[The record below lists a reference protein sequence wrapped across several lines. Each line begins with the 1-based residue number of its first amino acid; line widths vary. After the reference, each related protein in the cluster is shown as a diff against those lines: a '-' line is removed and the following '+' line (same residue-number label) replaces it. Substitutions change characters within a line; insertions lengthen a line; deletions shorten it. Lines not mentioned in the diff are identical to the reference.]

1 MDHLA
6 AVGDPELREALLFA
20 RSHARPVTADEL
32 AEAKGLHRN
41 VARSRLERLVEAG
54 LLAVGYERRT
64 GRSGPGAGRP
74 AKTYSVVPQ
83 LESIE
88 FPGDQNESLAGLLVD
103 ALVARGGEEPLREVG
118 VNFGRE
124 LARTARL
131 RPAKSLETGF
141 ERVCAAVRRLGYQAS
156 LEHADEHG
164 AVIATPTCPL
174 RPLVRARPEAVEID
188 RGMWAGL
195 ASCALEGVEVG
206 RGSLRDA
213 RLLRRPRVVQGR
225 ARADASVKFLNTFL
239 WYKETDMETTA
250 TFGGLELVTSPCVM
264 TPRGNEHGPRRLR
277 DRPPRG
283 PARRGRRRRA
293 PAPARSRSPSPRR
306 RRTRPSGRRTSALLR

>member
-32 AEAKGLHRN
+32 AHEKGLHRN

-88 FPGDQNESLAGLLVD
+88 FPLGRGESLAGLLVA
-103 ALVARGGEEPLREVG
+103 ALVARGGEKPLRDVG
-118 VNFGRE
+118 IEFGRD
-124 LARTARL
+124 LARSAKL
-131 RPAKSLETGF
+131 RPARSLETGF

-156 LEHADEHG
+156 LEQIGVKG

-188 RGMWAGL
+188 RGMWACL
-195 ASCALEGVEVG
+195 ASCALDGVEVG
-206 RGSLRDA
+206 RVRCETRDCFDDHASCKVVFELRKT
-213 RLLRRPRVVQGR
+213 L
-225 ARADASVKFLNTFL
+225 SF
-239 WYKETDMETTA
+239 
-250 TFGGLELVTSPCVM
+250 
-264 TPRGNEHGPRRLR
+264 
-277 DRPPRG
+277 
-283 PARRGRRRRA
+283 
-293 PAPARSRSPSPRR
+293 
-306 RRTRPSGRRTSALLR
+306 

>member
-20 RSHARPVTADEL
+20 RSRARPVTADEL
-32 AEAKGLHRN
+32 AQEKGLHRN

-54 LLAVGYERRT
+54 LLAVSYERRT

-88 FPGDQNESLAGLLVD
+88 FPADPSEPVAALLVD
-103 ALVARGGEEPLREVG
+103 ALVARSGNEPLRAVG
-118 VNFGRE
+118 VEFGRE
-124 LARTARL
+124 LARAARI
-131 RPAKSLETGF
+131 RPAKRLTTGF
-141 ERVCAAVRRLGYQAS
+141 ERVCDAVRRLGYQAS
-156 LEHADEHG
+156 LEHADENG

-195 ASCALEGVEVG
+195 ASCALDGVDVGEV
-206 RGSLRDA
+206 RCETRDCFDDHA
-213 RLLRRPRVVQGR
+213 SCRVV
-225 ARADASVKFLNTFL
+225 F
-239 WYKETDMETTA
+239 
-250 TFGGLELVTSPCVM
+250 EL
-264 TPRGNEHGPRRLR
+264 
-277 DRPPRG
+277 
-283 PARRGRRRRA
+283 ARR
-293 PAPARSRSPSPRR
+293 
-306 RRTRPSGRRTSALLR
+306 

>member
-20 RSHARPVTADEL
+20 RGHERPASADEL
-32 AEAKGLHRN
+32 AHEKGLHRN

-74 AKTYSVVPQ
+74 AKTYAVVPQ

-88 FPGDQNESLAGLLVD
+88 FPADRSESLAGLLVG
-103 ALVARGGEEPLREVG
+103 ALAARGGEKPLRDIGIE
-118 VNFGRE
+118 FGRE
-124 LARTARL
+124 LARSAKL

-156 LEHADEHG
+156 LEQTGDAG

-195 ASCALEGVEVG
+195 ASCALDGVEVG
-206 RGSLRDA
+206 RVRCETRDCFDDHASCKVVFELRKT
-213 RLLRRPRVVQGR
+213 L
-225 ARADASVKFLNTFL
+225 SF
-239 WYKETDMETTA
+239 
-250 TFGGLELVTSPCVM
+250 
-264 TPRGNEHGPRRLR
+264 
-277 DRPPRG
+277 
-283 PARRGRRRRA
+283 
-293 PAPARSRSPSPRR
+293 
-306 RRTRPSGRRTSALLR
+306 

>member
-1 MDHLA
+1 VDHLA
-6 AVGDPELREALLFA
+6 AVGDLELREALLFA
-20 RSHARPVTADEL
+20 RSRARPVTADEL
-32 AEAKGLHRN
+32 AQEKGLHRN

-88 FPGDQNESLAGLLVD
+88 FPADQNESLAALLVD
-103 ALVARGGEEPLREVG
+103 ALAARGGEEPLRDVG
-118 VNFGRE
+118 VEFGRE
-124 LARTARL
+124 LARSAKL

-156 LEHADEHG
+156 LEQTDDEG

-195 ASCALEGVEVG
+195 ASCALEGIEVG
-206 RGSLRDA
+206 RVRCETRDCFDDHASCKVVFALRK
-213 RLLRRPRVVQGR
+213 R
-225 ARADASVKFLNTFL
+225 
-239 WYKETDMETTA
+239 
-250 TFGGLELVTSPCVM
+250 
-264 TPRGNEHGPRRLR
+264 
-277 DRPPRG
+277 
-283 PARRGRRRRA
+283 
-293 PAPARSRSPSPRR
+293 
-306 RRTRPSGRRTSALLR
+306 

>member
-32 AEAKGLHRN
+32 AREKGLHRN

-54 LLAVGYERRT
+54 LLAVSYERRT

-88 FPGDQNESLAGLLVD
+88 FPADQNQPVAALLID
-103 ALVARGGEEPLREVG
+103 ALVARAGNEPLREVG
-118 VNFGRE
+118 VEFGRE
-124 LARTARL
+124 LARSARL
-131 RPAKSLETGF
+131 RPAKRLGTGF
-141 ERVCAAVRRLGYQAS
+141 ERVCDAVRRLGYQAS
-156 LEHADEHG
+156 LEHADEDG

-195 ASCALEGVEVG
+195 ASAALDGVEVG
-206 RGSLRDA
+206 EVRCETRDCFDDHA
-213 RLLRRPRVVQGR
+213 SCKVVFELTRR
-225 ARADASVKFLNTFL
+225 
-239 WYKETDMETTA
+239 
-250 TFGGLELVTSPCVM
+250 
-264 TPRGNEHGPRRLR
+264 
-277 DRPPRG
+277 
-283 PARRGRRRRA
+283 
-293 PAPARSRSPSPRR
+293 
-306 RRTRPSGRRTSALLR
+306 

>member
-6 AVGDPELREALLFA
+6 AIGDPELRDALLFA
-20 RSHARPVTADEL
+20 RSRARAVTADEL
-32 AEAKGLHRN
+32 AEEKGLHRN

-64 GRSGPGAGRP
+64 GRTGPGAGRP

-88 FPGDQNESLAGLLVD
+88 FPADQNESLAELLVD
-103 ALVARGGEEPLREVG
+103 ALRARGGKEPLREVG

-124 LARTARL
+124 LARSAKL
-131 RPAKSLETGF
+131 RPVKSIETGF

-156 LEHADEHG
+156 LEHADDKG

-174 RPLVRARPEAVEID
+174 RPLVRARPEAVGID

-195 ASCALEGVEVG
+195 ASCALDGIEVG
-206 RGSLRDA
+206 RVRCETRDCFDDHA
-213 RLLRRPRVVQGR
+213 SCKVVFEVR
-225 ARADASVKFLNTFL
+225 KR
-239 WYKETDMETTA
+239 
-250 TFGGLELVTSPCVM
+250 
-264 TPRGNEHGPRRLR
+264 
-277 DRPPRG
+277 
-283 PARRGRRRRA
+283 
-293 PAPARSRSPSPRR
+293 
-306 RRTRPSGRRTSALLR
+306 